1 MNTHQLNQMLQIITN
16 INNIYMP
23 SHCFPTSIF
32 NLDGLS
38 ALYLVMIIVNIIILV
53 FMTLTAESFENRYI
67 SRPSCKLYK

>member
-1 MNTHQLNQMLQIITN
+1 
-16 INNIYMP
+16 MP

-53 FMTLTAESFENRYI
+53 FMTLTTESFENRYI
-67 SRPSCKLYK
+67 SKPYCKLYK